1 MNVCLEEMPDT
12 TDFEAG
18 HYTSCW
24 LHHEEVPA
32 AIKKMFHDDRAIIT
46 EGE

>member
-1 MNVCLEEMPDT
+1 
-12 TDFEAG
+12 
-18 HYTSCW
+18 
-24 LHHEEVPA
+24 HEEVPA